1 MQQSD
6 DTTLPPPCGFSS
18 WLDYAVATMDTR
30 SAQLESIFD
39 DSTGNVPGRDRI
51 RAAAQSELD
60 ALRGN
65 NHGLPGQ
72 FVSDIKQ
79 GLIEA
84 GLGDTT
90 EYLPD

>member
-1 MQQSD
+1 MVRWCE
-6 DTTLPPPCGFSS
+6 LPPPRGFSS

-39 DSTGNVPGRDRI
+39 DSTGNVPSRDRI

-65 NHGLPGQ
+65 NHGLSGQ

-84 GLGDTT
+84 GLGETT